1 MITIDDLRRAS
12 PIHEDWKTREARRA
26 AALARVP
33 APELVARVLQLERA
47 VTDLR
52 LSLNQYLKQN
62 RS

>member
-1 MITIDDLRRAS
+1 MITSADLRTCA
-12 PIHEDWKTREARRA
+12 IHEDWKIREARRA

-33 APELVARVLQLERA
+33 APELVSRVLQLERA
-47 VTDLR
+47 ITDLR